1 MKTRQ
6 VDIQK
11 RETTTKTT
19 YKQTNKPITITMKFI
34 TILLFAIAIVATTA
48 KPPIALR
55 GSDYCEIDGACTRC
69 TSCLALS
76 GKFCTKKSRSPK
88 NSASFAIVSGP
99 YCLDPASNNQV
110 CDEGEPLES
119 CESLEGLSTIMMPG
133 MQLPK
138 TGPTRLFRL

>member
-1 MKTRQ
+1 
-6 VDIQK
+6 
-11 RETTTKTT
+11 
-19 YKQTNKPITITMKFI
+19 MKFI

-55 GSDYCEIDGACTRC
+55 GSDYCEVDGACTRC

-88 NSASFAIVSGP
+88 NSASFAIISGP

>member
-1 MKTRQ
+1 M
-6 VDIQK
+6 DQK
-11 RETTTKTT
+11 KEKKQQQKLHID
-19 YKQTNKPITITMKFI
+19 KQTNLLPTTMKFI

-48 KPPIALR
+48 KPPISLR
-55 GSDYCEIDGACTRC
+55 GSDYCELDGACTRC

>member
-1 MKTRQ
+1 
-6 VDIQK
+6 
-11 RETTTKTT
+11 
-19 YKQTNKPITITMKFI
+19 MKFI

-55 GSDYCEIDGACTRC
+55 GSDYCELDGACTRC
-69 TSCLALS
+69 TSCVALS

>member
-6 VDIQK
+6 VNIQEEK
-11 RETTTKTT
+11 KQQKLRVN
-19 YKQTNKPITITMKFI
+19 KQTNPLPTTMKFI